1 MDIHTKHTTRRR
13 DTINLEERE
22 SEKEKKKG
30 KWDEEFLKENESQ
43 RKTEK

>member
-1 MDIHTKHTTRRR
+1 MCNTELVDMIRSTQLR
-13 DTINLEERE
+13 NSERE
-22 SEKEKKKG
+22 RKKG